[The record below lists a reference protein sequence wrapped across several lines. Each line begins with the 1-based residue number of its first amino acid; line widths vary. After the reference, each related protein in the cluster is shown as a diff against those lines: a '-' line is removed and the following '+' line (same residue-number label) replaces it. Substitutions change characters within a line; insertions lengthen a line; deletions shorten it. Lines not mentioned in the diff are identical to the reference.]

1 MYQPVYVVAGVAMWL
16 CAYEAGIHP
25 TLAGV
30 VMGLLA
36 PATPFPHEPVTERLT
51 RALHPWT
58 SYLIVPLFALANAG
72 IDIDLSRITSP
83 DPVTLGV
90 VVGLV
95 VGKTVGITGAS
106 WLATRL
112 GVGRLPTGTTWL
124 EVVGIAALAGIG
136 FTVSLFV
143 AGLAFDDVSLEDDA
157 KVGILVASVLAAA
170 LGSAVL
176 AAASRRRAH
185 S

>member
-1 MYQPVYVVAGVAMWL
+1 M
-16 CAYEAGIHP
+16 
-25 TLAGV
+25 
-30 VMGLLA
+30 
-36 PATPFPHEPVTERLT
+36 
-51 RALHPWT
+51 LHPWT

-83 DPVTLGV
+83 DPVTTGV
-90 VVGLV
+90 VLGLV
-95 VGKTVGITGAS
+95 LGKTVGITGAS
-106 WLATRL
+106 WVATRL
-112 GVGRLPTGTTWL
+112 GVGRLPTGTTWV
-124 EVVGIAALAGIG
+124 EVIGIAALAGIG

-157 KVGILVASVLAAA
+157 KIGILVASVLAAA

-176 AAASRRRAH
+176 VAANRWRSHARPTH

>member
-1 MYQPVYVVAGVAMWL
+1 MRSRSSLVVVGLLRARVVYEPVYVVVGAAMWL

-36 PATPFPHEPVTERLT
+36 PATPFPDVPVTERLT
-51 RALHPWT
+51 RVLHPWT

-83 DPVTLGV
+83 DPVTTGSSL
-90 VVGLV
+90 GLV
-95 VGKTVGITGAS
+95 LGKTVGITGAS

-112 GVGRLPTGTTWL
+112 GVGRLPTGTTW
-124 EVVGIAALAGIG
+124 
-136 FTVSLFV
+136 
-143 AGLAFDDVSLEDDA
+143 
-157 KVGILVASVLAAA
+157 
-170 LGSAVL
+170 
-176 AAASRRRAH
+176 SR
-185 S
+185 